1 LISDSYTQALEE
13 ANLEPVAQPDFDF
26 DPPQGGKDF
35 IYKLTLDVKP
45 EFELEPDSY
54 KKLELKEPKL
64 EVTDEQIGERI
75 EALRDQQA
83 VLVPMEEERPAATGD
98 VVIVNYQ
105 SMLDGE
111 PVEGGEADNVEVELG
126 RGQVQE
132 EIEVALLK
140 TRPGEMVETKV
151 TYDDSAA
158 NPQVRGKEV
167 VFKLLV
173 KEIKT
178 KALPDLDDDFARSVN
193 PQFENLQ
200 ALEERLRQELSKAY
214 EEQKE
219 SVLRRQ
225 ILEKVADLGDFEL
238 PGSLVDS
245 EVRQMVASFKN
256 RMEQSG
262 GTLEQAGM
270 NEAALAEQFKGT
282 AEQKVRTGIVLAR
295 IADLEKVEVSD
306 ADLEAEYAKISE
318 RLGQPVESIKQIY
331 IKNNMI
337 ESLRAQVMEE
347 NTLQA
352 IKADAIIKK
361 VDPAQLAKEIEE
373 KGQEDRKE

>member
-1 LISDSYTQALEE
+1 
-13 ANLEPVAQPDFDF
+13 
-26 DPPQGGKDF
+26 
-35 IYKLTLDVKP
+35 
-45 EFELEPDSY
+45 
-54 KKLELKEPKL
+54 
-64 EVTDEQIGERI
+64 
-75 EALRDQQA
+75 
-83 VLVPMEEERPAATGD
+83 
-98 VVIVNYQ
+98 
-105 SMLDGE
+105 MLDGE